1 MGSETGF
8 KNLVMCC
15 THTGVKSQAAW
26 IQILP
31 SPLLTVQLR
40 QVSALSRPFPHL
52 GSEDELERGNPQVS
66 I

>member
-15 THTGVKSQAAW
+15 GCTEVKGQAAW
-26 IQILP
+26 VQILP

-52 GSEDELERGNPQVS
+52 WK
-66 I
+66 